1 MESLAL
7 ASVLGHDE
15 EVVAAA
21 VHGQLATQPVRQR
34 ILSLLEEGTAL
45 SSKKV
50 SGMCREMLKLK
61 PALFAFVDL
70 ERVEPTNN
78 TAERAVRFAVLM
90 RKGCF
95 GSDSAKG
102 SRFIERFLTARATLR
117 SQKRDLYTFLKDA
130 CTAALHGTPAPSFL
144 PAQFW
149 DFLTSLQH
157 TTPRVGLNAPTAAF
171 VDHLVAMSGRWGSH
185 LFNCFDDPDLP
196 ATTNQLEGAFGQF
209 KRMLRRAVGAKSTS
223 GSLATNLGAE
233 VLMAWHQVRS
243 GLTPDPQQ
251 PIDPQAHRTARAELD
266 RLEQPAR
273 ERRSWV
279 RNPGRRL
286 AALLSRWRASP

>member
-1 MESLAL
+1 MPTPWLDRLDEAL
-7 ASVLGHDE
+7 TPSWEGAHAAGRVRRHVEILRD
-15 EVVAAA
+15 VAHHLSPDPQRTDRPDNAA
-21 VHGQLATQPVRQR
+21 
-34 ILSLLEEGTAL
+34 E
-45 SSKKV
+45 
-50 SGMCREMLKLK
+50 
-61 PALFAFVDL
+61 
-70 ERVEPTNN
+70 
-78 TAERAVRFAVLM
+78 AE
-90 RKGCF
+90 
-95 GSDSAKG
+95 
-102 SRFIERFLTARATLR
+102 T
-117 SQKRDLYTFLKDA
+117 
-130 CTAALHGTPAPSFL
+130 
-144 PAQFW
+144 QFW